1 VPWQEATVSFTHFDS
16 FDSPEVAC
24 DESLLKKLYMRAAAL
39 VYRAGTPGGRD
50 IIIIPVRFPPT
61 ASTSSGSAAVVSASY
76 GAIVIQVKNGLRKTK
91 LTGSRELLARCAADP
106 VHESVLDKHLIAVL
120 FSFAGQNK
128 KKPSVKLYT
137 YAHSL
142 AASTRSSSRA
152 LSRSH
157 SDDTLRVLL

>member
-50 IIIIPVRFPPT
+50 IIIIPVRFPPA

-76 GAIVIQVKNGLRKTK
+76 GGIVIQVKNGL

-106 VHESVLDKHLIAVL
+106 VHESVLDKHLIAIL
-120 FSFAGQNK
+120 FSFAGQSK

-142 AASTRSSSRA
+142 TASMRSLARA
-152 LSRSH
+152 LSFSR
-157 SDDTLRVLL
+157 R